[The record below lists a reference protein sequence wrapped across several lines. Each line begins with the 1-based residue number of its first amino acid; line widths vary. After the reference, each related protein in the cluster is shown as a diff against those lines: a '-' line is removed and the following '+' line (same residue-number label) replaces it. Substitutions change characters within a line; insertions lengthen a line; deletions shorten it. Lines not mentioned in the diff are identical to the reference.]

1 MNVGFFSH
9 TAAALVYLLLT
20 LVSLT
25 RWRGKQQGFTLALA
39 CIVTTFW
46 AGVVA
51 VQAAYHTI
59 PVAVIWSLEILRS
72 GIWLI
77 FLVRILNYAMEADTA
92 EFKFFRFITYEIAGL
107 TTLLLGLVWLQP
119 LLAELGYLSS
129 VGHPQMVGHVVLA
142 LTGMALVEQFYRN
155 TRPEQRWH
163 IKFLCFALGG
173 MFAYDFYLYTN
184 ALLLNRISGDLWMGR
199 GGVLVLLAPL
209 FAISMA
215 RNPGWA
221 LDIFVSRNIVFHTA
235 TLLTAGSYLLLMSVV
250 GYYIKFHGG
259 EWGAFVQ
266 IVFLAGA
273 FLVLLLLLF
282 SGQIRAKLRVFLSKH
297 FFNYAYDYREVWLKL
312 IRGLSEKNR
321 SVPLEERVIGV
332 LADLVESPSG
342 VLWVGDKQG
351 DFVWRANYRNPAI
364 EISKI
369 RRDDALVEFIRS
381 ERWVVNL
388 NEIERLPEL
397 YKGMARPFWLEDYAN
412 PWLFVPLFQDD
423 NLIGIVLLNQPRT
436 AINWNWEVIDLL
448 RTSGRQAA
456 SYLALKEAAGKLAEA
471 QQFEGFNRLSAFVI
485 HDLKNLIAQLSL
497 IVRNAEKHLDNPD
510 FVKDAIGTVDHAVTK
525 MSRLMSQLKNAKADD
540 CAVEVNLD
548 DAIKEAI
555 KSRASQLPVPVFKN
569 IGEKSFKVTANADR
583 LASAFEHV
591 IHNAQDATD
600 KSGFV
605 RVSLQTYEDQAI
617 VEIEDNG
624 CGMNIDFIRS
634 RLFKPFETTKGL
646 TGMGIG
652 AYECR
657 EYIRSLGG
665 DVEVM
670 SIVGEGS
677 RFSFRIPSKTEEI
690 QAELIEVAQ

>member
-1 MNVGFFSH
+1 MSIGFFSH
-9 TAAALVYLLLT
+9 IAAALVYLLLT
-20 LVSLT
+20 LVLLT
-25 RWRGKQQGFTLALA
+25 SWRGKQQDFTLVLA
-39 CIVTTFW
+39 CILTTFW
-46 AGVVA
+46 AGALA
-51 VQAAYHTI
+51 VQAAYHTM
-59 PVAVIWSLEILRS
+59 PVAVIWSLEVLRS
-72 GIWLI
+72 AIWLI
-77 FLVRILNYAMEADTA
+77 FLVRILNYAMETNQAK
-92 EFKFFRFITYEIAGL
+92 FKFFGYITYEILGL
-107 TTLLLGLVWLQP
+107 SAVLLGLVWLQP
-119 LLAELGYLSS
+119 VLVKLDYLSS
-129 VGHPQMVGHVVLA
+129 TLHPQLVGHVVFA

-173 MFAYDFYLYTN
+173 MFAYDFYLYTD
-184 ALLLNRISGDLWMGR
+184 ALLFNRISGDLWMGR
-199 GGVLVLLAPL
+199 GGILVLLAPL
-209 FAISMA
+209 LAVSAA
-215 RNPGWA
+215 RNPGWS
-221 LDIFVSRNIVFHTA
+221 LDIFVSRNVVFHTA
-235 TLLTAGSYLLLMSVV
+235 TLLAAGSYLLLMSGV

-266 IVFLAGA
+266 IIFLAGA

-282 SGQIRAKLRVFLSKH
+282 SGQIRARVRVFLNKH

-321 SVPLEERVIGV
+321 SVPLEQRVITV
-332 LADLVESPSG
+332 LADLVESPAG
-342 VLWVGDKQG
+342 VLWVGDERG
-351 DFVWRANYRNPAI
+351 DFVWRADYGDPDI
-364 EISKI
+364 EIPSI
-369 RRDDALVEFIRS
+369 GRTDDLVEFIMS

-397 YKGMARPFWLEDYAN
+397 YKGMAKPVWLEDYVN

-423 NLIGIVLLNQPRT
+423 ELVGIVLLTQPRT
-436 AINWNWEVIDLL
+436 AIDWNWEVIDLL

-497 IVRNAEKHLDNPD
+497 IVRNAEKHLDNPA

-540 CAVEVNLD
+540 CAVEVSVDNV
-548 DAIKEAI
+548 IREAI
-555 KSRASQLPVPVFKN
+555 KARSSQTPVPVFKN
-569 IGEKSFKVTANADR
+569 IGGKSVKVTANADR

-591 IHNAQDATD
+591 IHNAQDATN

-605 RVSLQTYEDQAI
+605 RISLQTYEDQAI
-617 VEIEDNG
+617 VEIEDSG
-624 CGMNIDFIRS
+624 CGMDVGFIRS

-665 DVEVM
+665 DVEVN
-670 SIVGEGS
+670 STVGQGS
-677 RFSFRIPSKTEEI
+677 RFSFRIPSKTVEV
-690 QAELIEVAQ
+690 QADLFEVAH